1 VALLIV
7 VRRTISVGEDVYWRL
22 SRLAIERNLTL
33 SDLIRELLDN
43 YERGVCRDSMIE
55 VLDDV
60 RAMLRECLSK
70 LGVDARQPAKSK
82 PIESKP
88 EQTEAMPKSEVVSG
102 FEDNPWVQ
110 ILRAKSRG

>member
-33 SDLIRELLDN
+33 SDLIRELLDY

-70 LGVDARQPAKSK
+70 LGVEQPA
-82 PIESKP
+82 ESKP
-88 EQTEAMPKSEVVSG
+88 ESVQTEAVPKSEVVSG

>member
-1 VALLIV
+1 M
-7 VRRTISVGEDVYWRL
+7 
-22 SRLAIERNLTL
+22 AIERNLTL

-70 LGVDARQPAKSK
+70 LGVEQPA
-82 PIESKP
+82 EAKP

>member
-1 VALLIV
+1 MG
-7 VRRTISVGEDVYWRL
+7 RRTVSVGEDVYWRL

-33 SDLIRELLDN
+33 SDLIRELLDY

-60 RAMLRECLSK
+60 RAMLRDCLSK
-70 LGVDARQPAKSK
+70 LGVEQSAEA
-82 PIESKP
+82 KP

>member
-1 VALLIV
+1 M
-7 VRRTISVGEDVYWRL
+7 
-22 SRLAIERNLTL
+22 AIERNLTL

-70 LGVDARQPAKSK
+70 LGVEQPA
-82 PIESKP
+82 ESKP
-88 EQTEAMPKSEVVSG
+88 ESVQTEAVPTETKNEVVSG

-110 ILRAKSRG
+110 ILRARSRG

>member
-1 VALLIV
+1 M
-7 VRRTISVGEDVYWRL
+7 
-22 SRLAIERNLTL
+22 AIERNLTL

-60 RAMLRECLSK
+60 RAMLRDCLSRF
-70 LGVDARQPAKSK
+70 GVDVRQPA
-82 PIESKP
+82 ESKP
-88 EQTEAMPKSEVVSG
+88 EQTETVPKSEVVNG

-110 ILRAKSRG
+110 ILRTKSRG

>member
-1 VALLIV
+1 
-7 VRRTISVGEDVYWRL
+7 
-22 SRLAIERNLTL
+22 LAIERNLTL
-33 SDLIRELLDN
+33 SDLIRELLDY

-55 VLDDV
+55 ALDDI

-70 LGVDARQPAKSK
+70 LGVEQPA
-82 PIESKP
+82 ESKP
-88 EQTEAMPKSEVVSG
+88 ESVQTEAVPKSEVVNG

>member
-33 SDLIRELLDN
+33 SDLIRELLDY

-60 RAMLRECLSK
+60 RAMLRECLCRF
-70 LGVDARQPAKSK
+70 GVDVGQSAEA
-82 PIESKP
+82 KP
-88 EQTEAMPKSEVVSG
+88 ESVQTEAVPKSEVVNG

>member
-1 VALLIV
+1 LLIV

-33 SDLIRELLDN
+33 SDLIRELLGN

-55 VLDDV
+55 ALDDV

-70 LGVDARQPAKSK
+70 LGVGQSA
-82 PIESKP
+82 ESKP
-88 EQTEAMPKSEVVSG
+88 EQTETVPKSEVVSG

-110 ILRAKSRG
+110 ILRARSRG

>member
-1 VALLIV
+1 M
-7 VRRTISVGEDVYWRL
+7 
-22 SRLAIERNLTL
+22 AIERNLTL
-33 SDLIRELLDN
+33 SDLIRELLDY
-43 YERGVCRDSMIE
+43 YERGCRDSMIE

-70 LGVDARQPAKSK
+70 LGVEQPA
-82 PIESKP
+82 ESKP
-88 EQTEAMPKSEVVSG
+88 EQTETVPKSEVVSG

>member
-1 VALLIV
+1 
-7 VRRTISVGEDVYWRL
+7 
-22 SRLAIERNLTL
+22 LAIERNLTL

-70 LGVDARQPAKSK
+70 LGVEQPA
-82 PIESKP
+82 ESKP
-88 EQTEAMPKSEVVSG
+88 EQTETVPKSEVVNG

>member
-1 VALLIV
+1 
-7 VRRTISVGEDVYWRL
+7 
-22 SRLAIERNLTL
+22 LAIERNLTL
-33 SDLIRELLDN
+33 SDLIRELLDY

-70 LGVDARQPAKSK
+70 LGVDARQPT
-82 PIESKP
+82 ESKP
-88 EQTEAMPKSEVVSG
+88 EQTETVPKSEVVNG

-110 ILRAKSRG
+110 ILRARSRS

>member
-1 VALLIV
+1 VG
-7 VRRTISVGEDVYWRL
+7 RRLISVSEDVYRRL
-22 SRLAIERNLTL
+22 SRLAVERNLTL

-70 LGVDARQPAKSK
+70 LGVDVKQLAKSK

-88 EQTEAMPKSEVVSG
+88 EQTETVPKSEVVNG

-110 ILRAKSRG
+110 ILRTKSRG

>member
-1 VALLIV
+1 M
-7 VRRTISVGEDVYWRL
+7 
-22 SRLAIERNLTL
+22 AIERNLTL

-70 LGVDARQPAKSK
+70 LGVEQPA
-82 PIESKP
+82 ESKP
-88 EQTEAMPKSEVVSG
+88 ESVQTETVPKSEVVSG

-110 ILRAKSRG
+110 ILRAKSRGQEH

>member
-1 VALLIV
+1 LLIV
-7 VRRTISVGEDVYWRL
+7 GRRTISVGEDVYWRL

-70 LGVDARQPAKSK
+70 LGVDARQPA
-82 PIESKP
+82 EAKP
-88 EQTEAMPKSEVVSG
+88 EQTETVPKSEVVSG

-110 ILRAKSRG
+110 ILRARSRG

>member
-1 VALLIV
+1 
-7 VRRTISVGEDVYWRL
+7 
-22 SRLAIERNLTL
+22 
-33 SDLIRELLDN
+33 
-43 YERGVCRDSMIE
+43 MIE

-70 LGVDARQPAKSK
+70 LGVEQPA
-82 PIESKP
+82 ESKP
-88 EQTEAMPKSEVVSG
+88 EQTEAAPKSEVVNG